1 MKRIIN
7 ILFWTAL
14 ILFFIYR
21 HIYNLTQMMYEG
33 LLKDQSVSIGY
44 TFIKKISPGQKF
56 TYIVSQTNKRS
67 NIYQNRIR

>member
-1 MKRIIN
+1 
-7 ILFWTAL
+7 
-14 ILFFIYR
+14 
-21 HIYNLTQMMYEG
+21 MMYEG